1 MYSYTHT
8 TLTSHTHSPYTH
20 THTTHTCM
28 HTHTY
33 TYHTHR
39 KHIHTHSYPHTPT
52 HPSHRSGLI
61 DAEEKEALD
70 ELYNYNPL
78 LFDLACKRLIKNSS
92 GYTFPAS
99 IFREHPLLP
108 PIRKTPFNIRGTSV
122 DPPGTTCIYMS

>member
-1 MYSYTHT
+1 MHAYTHIHT
-8 TLTSHTHSPYTH
+8 TLTVNTYTH
-20 THTTHTCM
+20 TRTP
-28 HTHTY
+28 
-33 TYHTHR
+33 
-39 KHIHTHSYPHTPT
+39 ITPT